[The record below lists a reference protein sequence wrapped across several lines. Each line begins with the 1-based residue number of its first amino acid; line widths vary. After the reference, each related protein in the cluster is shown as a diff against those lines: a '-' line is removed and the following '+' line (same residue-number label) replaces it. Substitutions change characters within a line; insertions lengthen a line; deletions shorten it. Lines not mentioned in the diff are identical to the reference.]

1 MLYRRSLPRT
11 WVWVGVTT
19 AALLGALAIYLVSPI
34 NGDIRYEAGVK
45 QAGTSSAA
53 GTFSHRPLAFRMLM
67 DGVFRLAHALS
78 VGTASFELAVRL
90 LAAAMAIGSGVLLWR
105 GLLKYRVR
113 QPGLHAIVVV
123 GAILLISPINAGEPD
138 WMATVLAT
146 AGTGLALM
154 GRRRPW
160 LWALL
165 AAAFFVGAAGM
176 KVITLPT
183 ALLGLGVV
191 ALLDRR
197 QLLRVLIGTLVV
209 GFLYVLITVVWVPW
223 EVQWLLDIRTVQK
236 DAWAAL
242 PDAIPFL
249 ADSAA
254 RRPAFALV
262 PAMLV
267 LAGRRERLLTVLAL
281 ALSVATVVAQGQY
294 FGYHSVPMVVVA
306 SVAVFRGLRYRMSTT
321 VGVGVM
327 AVVLAAA
334 ALTTANSV
342 WLANHQRLSGGAT
355 IAVGVAALIWAFA
368 VRGRRPVGGPASPLL
383 AALAT
388 LALLLPSSTPWAA
401 QLLRPESP
409 NGHRP
414 LSVLEAR
421 TKRLDTARQV
431 RQVVGGPD
439 VPVTYLTFGDWT
451 YFIGNPTTCRYP
463 SPLFLQRTA
472 QTRRQVG
479 TPSYQENLDCLS
491 ASGSRWLIWDP
502 SWFSLKRTP
511 ASVQAIIAHEWDC
524 SAPKEVRELRLCP
537 RRR

>member
-19 AALLGALAIYLVSPI
+19 VALLGALAIYLVSPL
-34 NGDIRYEAGVK
+34 NGNIRYEAGVK

-90 LAAAMAIGSGVLLWR
+90 LAAAMAVGSGVLLWR
-105 GLLKYRVR
+105 GLLKYGVR

-123 GAILLISPINAGEPD
+123 GAILLISPINTGEPD

-165 AAAFFVGAAGM
+165 AAALFVGAAGM

-197 QLLRVLIGTLVV
+197 QLLRVLIGTVVV
-209 GFLYVLITVVWVPW
+209 GSLYVLITVVWVPW

-249 ADSAA
+249 AELGGPPTSSCAAA
-254 RRPAFALV
+254 RDAGARRAAGTAADGAGPGPEYGHGGHSGAVLRLSQRPDGGGRLGRGVPRPPVSDVDDSRRRGDGRRACGRGADDREQRLAGQPPTAVGRSDDRGGRGGPDLGPRRPRPA
-262 PAMLV
+262 
-267 LAGRRERLLTVLAL
+267 
-281 ALSVATVVAQGQY
+281 
-294 FGYHSVPMVVVA
+294 A
-306 SVAVFRGLRYRMSTT
+306 S
-321 VGVGVM
+321 
-327 AVVLAAA
+327 
-334 ALTTANSV
+334 
-342 WLANHQRLSGGAT
+342 
-355 IAVGVAALIWAFA
+355 
-368 VRGRRPVGGPASPLL
+368 RRPGQSLL

-401 QLLRPESP
+401 QLLRPENP
-409 NGHRP
+409 NGQRP
-414 LSVLEAR
+414 LSRLEAR
-421 TKRLDTARQV
+421 TKHEATARQV
-431 RQVVGGPD
+431 RQAVGGPD
-439 VPVTYLTFGDWT
+439 VPVTYLTFGEWT

-472 QTRRQVG
+472 YTRRQVG

-511 ASVQAIIAHEWDC
+511 AGVQAIIAHEWDC
-524 SAPKEVRELRLCP
+524 SAPIEVGELRLCP